1 MQQVCTLPVN
11 ATLHWLNN
19 VRGIYLV
26 QLSLLFI
33 GQDGLGQFF
42 RYRPLLPIVWRIV
55 EIYANAEGDD
65 QYNANHS

>member
-1 MQQVCTLPVN
+1 MYLPVN
-11 ATLHWLNN
+11 ATLQWLNN

-42 RYRPLLPIVWRIV
+42 RYRPLLPIGWRIV
-55 EIYANAEGDD
+55 EIYANAEGND